1 MWGGIYFRQREHE
14 SAKMCNVYKQSN
26 ATRVRIQTME
36 DQKIDWGV

>member
-1 MWGGIYFRQREHE
+1 MWGGIYFRQSEHQGG
-14 SAKMCNVYKQSN
+14 KMCNVYKQSS